1 MLTKNLIK
9 KKKKKIRTANDN
21 IKSKVTQTQLFD
33 SNQASGFSQAK
44 GLKS

>member
-1 MLTKNLIK
+1 MLTKNLK